1 MPAQSNG
8 GADFARCRRLT
19 QAREFEQV
27 IRRHQIN
34 LVAGPL
40 RIRAR
45 TNTLAHARI
54 GIVVPKKGTPTA
66 VRRNRV
72 KRIIREQFRLM
83 AEHLPNLDIVIQVFS
98 DIQDEHLKGQ
108 LVRLL
113 GKLSTS
119 SDRSV
124 DQQGQ

>member
-45 TNTLAHARI
+45 TNTLAYARI

-72 KRIIREQFRLM
+72 KRIIREQFRLV

>member
-45 TNTLAHARI
+45 TNTLAYARI